1 MTCYIRRS
9 YPAKKLELLQWREQ
23 ELVVKIRKGLESE
36 ELFGSAE
43 RVREAQ
49 LAYLKGKKYYLLEP
63 QPSPLPPE
71 SKRQRR
77 SRHILEGDYVVNF
90 DSTSL
95 AKVEADMNEWQAKP
109 VQEIIEQYKRLGLEK
124 NPPS

>member
-63 QPSPLPPE
+63 QPNPLPTELKPP
-71 SKRQRR
+71 RR
-77 SRHILEGDYVVNF
+77 SRRNLDRDYVVKF
-90 DSTSL
+90 DSPSL
-95 AKVEADMNEWQAKP
+95 AKVETDMNEWRAKS
-109 VQEIIEQYKRLGLEK
+109 VQEIIDHYKRLALEQ
-124 NPPS
+124 PPTS

>member
-23 ELVVKIRKGLESE
+23 ELVVKIRKGLEPE

-43 RVREAQ
+43 RIREAQ

-63 QPSPLPPE
+63 QPSTLPTELKPP
-71 SKRQRR
+71 RR
-77 SRHILEGDYVVNF
+77 SRRNLDKDYVVKF
-90 DSTSL
+90 DSPSL
-95 AKVEADMNEWQAKP
+95 AKVETDMNEWRAKS
-109 VQEIIEQYKRLGLEK
+109 VQEIIDPYKRLAVEQ
-124 NPPS
+124 PSPS